1 MQKIIC
7 ILFLCLTLF
16 GAIPNSCFCAA
27 QSAQVFVKEF
37 YEWYFVEDYYISA
50 ALKQEKIEKY
60 VDKKTLEYV
69 SKHVDCSE
77 INYFTQ
83 VGGYF
88 IGYKNASVAVG
99 DVLSMID
106 GVYVVPVTFSKEGLH
121 TTVIVF
127 IKKDEDTFKITKV
140 ANIYPY

>member
-1 MQKIIC
+1 MPTIIC
-7 ILFLCLTLF
+7 ILFLCLTLL
-16 GAIPNSCFCAA
+16 GAIPNAGYSAG
-27 QSAQVFVKEF
+27 QSPQAFVKEF
-37 YEWYFVEDYYISA
+37 YEWYFVEDYYISD

-60 VDKKTLEYV
+60 IDKQALEYI

-83 VGGYF
+83 VGGFF
-88 IGYKNASVAVG
+88 IGYQNASVVVG

-127 IKKDEDTFKITKV
+127 VKKDEDTFKITKV